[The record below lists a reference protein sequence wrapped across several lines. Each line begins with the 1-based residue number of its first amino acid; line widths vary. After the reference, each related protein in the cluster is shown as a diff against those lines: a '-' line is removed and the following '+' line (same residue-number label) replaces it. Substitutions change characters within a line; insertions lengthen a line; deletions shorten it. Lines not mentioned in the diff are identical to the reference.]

1 MLVKEDL
8 RSTKN
13 EILDRCLSHVI
24 PSVECQET
32 VKGKRFQEI
41 LQSYV
46 FLISL
51 FETLLISVCVFSKQ
65 FFKEK

>member
-32 VKGKRFQEI
+32 VKGKRFQGI
-41 LQSYV
+41 NNV
-46 FLISL
+46 
-51 FETLLISVCVFSKQ
+51 TFS
-65 FFKEK
+65 